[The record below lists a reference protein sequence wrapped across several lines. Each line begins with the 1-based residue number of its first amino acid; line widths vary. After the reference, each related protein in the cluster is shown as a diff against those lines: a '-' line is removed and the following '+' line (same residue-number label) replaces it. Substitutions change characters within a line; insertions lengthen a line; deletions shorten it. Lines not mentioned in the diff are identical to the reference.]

1 MFNQEPDNYTCPF
14 CRMIINGLHKE
25 KDVVLQTENVFACL
39 AMHQHEGSGPS
50 LLIIPKLHVENLYDI
65 SDALLAEV
73 SSVSKLVAINMR
85 ELWDIQGITIW
96 QHNEKA
102 GYQDVWHFHTHVKG
116 RLDNDDLYNVKQIEV
131 GEERRHVL
139 AQDLRNH
146 IESN

>member
-14 CRMIINGLHKE
+14 CRMINNGLHEE
-25 KDVVLQTENVFACL
+25 KDVVLETESVFACL
-39 AMHQHEGSGPS
+39 AMQQHDGSGPS
-50 LLIIPKLHVENLYDI
+50 LLVIPKLHVENIYDI
-65 SDALLAEV
+65 PDALLAEV

-102 GYQDVWHFHTHVKG
+102 GYQDIWHFHTHVKG